1 MEIYY
6 QLFTKHPPYQ
16 SSEPTT
22 KESGQGNAWLD
33 GTRIVGGEGE
43 KKGKPLAFDLKLL
56 VICTA
61 EVRQSKSELI
71 NE

>member
-33 GTRIVGGEGE
+33 GTGMVRE
-43 KKGKPLAFDLKLL
+43 KK
-56 VICTA
+56 
-61 EVRQSKSELI
+61 
-71 NE
+71 